1 MGLVERRAAAD
12 FQERNYPTLLKKIHQ
27 AAGFPI
33 AVDVKWDTLSVDGQ
47 SEQYVKC
54 WPDTY
59 FEPLIAGL
67 ARVAKDDMSRA
78 ALKAGVKKV
87 VIQNEAD
94 NKRPDRWATLKDG
107 VLTLDY
113 LPFNVHDRP
122 LRADAIATLLESKL

>member
-12 FQERNYPTLLKKIHQ
+12 FQERHLPALMKKVHQ
-27 AAGFPI
+27 AAGFPVT
-33 AVDVKWDTLSVDGQ
+33 VDVRWDTLSIDGQ
-47 SEQYVKC
+47 SDQYAKC

-59 FEPLIAGL
+59 FEPLITGL
-67 ARVAKDDMSRA
+67 ARIAKDDLGRA

-87 VIQNEAD
+87 VIQNEAN
-94 NKRPDRWATLKDG
+94 NKRPDRWATLEGG

-122 LRADAIATLLESKL
+122 LRADALATLLESKL